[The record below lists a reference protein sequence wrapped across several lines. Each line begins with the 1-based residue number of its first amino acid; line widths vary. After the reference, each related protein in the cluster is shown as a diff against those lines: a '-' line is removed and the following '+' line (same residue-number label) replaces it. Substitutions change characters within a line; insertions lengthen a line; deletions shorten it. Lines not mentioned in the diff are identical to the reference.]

1 MICAWCK
8 KEFTPAYDNSKYCSD
23 ECTRKAG
30 NFLKRKRKAIARGM
44 SKEEAEV
51 YAREVVQLRT
61 CARFGCGNQF
71 IPKVAGQKYCCDLC
85 AKKEKQEELRRW
97 RRNKKKYAAYR
108 MDKPIF
114 VNKLIRDLHIKGA

>member
-8 KEFTPAYDNSKYCSD
+8 KEFTPVHNYSKYCSD
-23 ECTRKAG
+23 ECAREAS

-44 SKEEAEV
+44 SEEEAEA
-51 YAREVVQLRT
+51 YANNVVQLRT

-71 IPKVAGQKYCCDLC
+71 VPKNAGKKYCCDLC
-85 AKKEKQEELRRW
+85 AKRDKQEELRRW
-97 RRNKKKYAAYR
+97 RHNKKKYAAYR

-114 VNKLIRDLHIKGA
+114 VNRLIRDLNIKGA